1 MRWVIAAL
9 ICLLAACRHQ
19 PLAYTLTTQ
28 GRNQVLAPPPSKPE
42 VKSARRHPTRKSGC
56 DIESD
61 SLSVTWHGNTARVGV
76 KSESYYAAPAAPG
89 QSSKPVDGVTISESG
104 PRIYTDSIEQ
114 LDKFREALEAREDSG
129 CIRGD
134 EGPRLRQAITET
146 FPFPPGIVAYLRFG
160 AYTRTSYF
168 DLTTEFLIRTVT
180 PPVANPDISTYAI
193 TRAPAGNKPDD
204 RMTIKLVSGGGTA
217 LQIPET
223 PGYFRYLYRTSGAD
237 HNFLATILGARDRP
251 TLRDAT
257 SQFLTDPDRFCA
269 TPPSGVFCRAVR
281 VGTNAGFYVKIN
293 GEDGFVRLG
302 GTVGEA
308 LSDTQSGFRAIG
320 GRRAMPQVQSVKR
333 LFHGKPIPIKFE
345 GTEILS
351 LVMMPGDEIS
361 F

>member
-1 MRWVIAAL
+1 MF
-9 ICLLAACRHQ
+9 LLAACRHE

-28 GRNQVLAPPPSKPE
+28 GRNQVLAPPPAKPE
-42 VKSARRHPTRKSGC
+42 VKNARRHPARKNGC
-56 DIESD
+56 DVESD

-76 KSESYYAAPAAPG
+76 KNESYYAATAAPG
-89 QSSKPVDGVTISESG
+89 QSSSPVVGTTISESG

-134 EGPRLRQAITET
+134 EGPRLRQAIAET
-146 FPFPPGIVAYLRFG
+146 FPFPPGIAAYLRFG

-168 DLTTEFLIRTVT
+168 DLTTEFLIRTVA
-180 PPVANPDISTYAI
+180 PPVANPDISLYAI
-193 TRAPAGNKPDD
+193 TRAPGDD
-204 RMTIKLVSGGGTA
+204 RMRIKLVSGGGTA

-237 HNFLATILGARDRP
+237 HNFLATILGAPDRP
-251 TLRDAT
+251 TLRAAT

-269 TPPSGVFCRAVR
+269 SPLSGVFCRAVR
-281 VGTNAGFYVKIN
+281 VGTNAGFYVKMN
-293 GEDGFVRLG
+293 GLDGFVRLG

-308 LSDTQSGFRAIG
+308 LSDSQSGFRANG
-320 GRRAMPQVQSVKR
+320 ARRAMPQVESMKR
-333 LFHGKPIPIKFE
+333 LFHGKPIPIRFQ

-361 F
+361 FQ